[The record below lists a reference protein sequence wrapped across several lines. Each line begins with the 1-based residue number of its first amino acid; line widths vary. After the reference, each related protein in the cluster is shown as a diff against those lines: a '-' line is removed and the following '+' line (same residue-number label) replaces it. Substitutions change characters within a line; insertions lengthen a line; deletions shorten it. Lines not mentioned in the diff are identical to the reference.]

1 MNIQRERI
9 LFRLADTLITLVAI
23 FLLLDAML
31 GFTRHQQAGPARP
44 QLVTQDADAADLTTS
59 CLGGFTNQRTVHG
72 RIQVAAHGT
81 PFNAYQLTFINT
93 GTGTMKIHG
102 VTVNLVDS
110 SNHIFARQ
118 HITRLVRGHSMTLSP
133 DQPRQIVETAG
144 IKHPVASCD
153 VLSWQP

>member
-1 MNIQRERI
+1 MNIQRERMI
-9 LFRLADTLITLVAI
+9 FRLADALIILVAL

-31 GFTRHQQAGPARP
+31 GFTRHVAGPART
-44 QLVTQDADAADLTTS
+44 QLVTQDADAADLTIS
-59 CLGGFTNQRTVHG
+59 CLGGFSNQRTVHG
-72 RIQVAAHGT
+72 RIQTAAHGT

-93 GTGTMKIHG
+93 GTGTMKIHD

-110 SNHIFARQ
+110 SNHIFAQQ
-118 HITRLVRGHSMTLSP
+118 HITRLARGHSMTLHP

-144 IKHPVASCD
+144 IKHPVTSCE

>member
-31 GFTRHQQAGPARP
+31 GFTKHKASPARP
-44 QLVTQDADAADLTTS
+44 QLVTQDANAADLTIS
-59 CLGGFTNQRTVHG
+59 CLGGFSNQRTVAG

-81 PFNAYQLTFINT
+81 PFNAYQLTFMNT

-118 HITRLVRGHSMTLSP
+118 HITRLARGRSMTLNP

-144 IKHPVASCD
+144 IKHPVASCN

>member
-1 MNIQRERI
+1 MNIQRERT
-9 LFRLADTLITLVAI
+9 LFRLADILITLVAV

-31 GFTRHQQAGPARP
+31 GFTRHQASPARP
-44 QLVTQDADAADLTTS
+44 QLVTHDANAADLTTS
-59 CLGGFTNQRTVHG
+59 CLGGFSNQRTVNG
-72 RIQVAAHGT
+72 KTQVAAHGT

-93 GTGTMKIHG
+93 GTGTMKIYG

-153 VLSWQP
+153 VLSWQR